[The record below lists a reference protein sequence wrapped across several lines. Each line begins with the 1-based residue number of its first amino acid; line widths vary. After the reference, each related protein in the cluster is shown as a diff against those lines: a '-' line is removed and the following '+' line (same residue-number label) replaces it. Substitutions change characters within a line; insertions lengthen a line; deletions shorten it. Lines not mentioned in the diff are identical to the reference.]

1 MSWKSST
8 QINKCWL
15 SRLCKR
21 ALYCR
26 KHQINTRLN
35 VLHLQGKPPRSS
47 YLPWLSQSFQHHWM
61 ALLKK
66 VLTHLNF
73 DLNFLLWFKTLHA
86 NITGGVFNNRHAS
99 CLFPWNCSL
108 RSGFLFVI
116 SLELLAN
123 LIKGITTGEKELK
136 TTMYTDDMTVF
147 VRNLDSITHLL
158 NMLKKFQINT
168 SKTDALWLNFGKT
181 DKTLLSISIIYKIL
195 FVH

>member
-1 MSWKSST
+1 
-8 QINKCWL
+8 
-15 SRLCKR
+15 
-21 ALYCR
+21 
-26 KHQINTRLN
+26 
-35 VLHLQGKPPRSS
+35 
-47 YLPWLSQSFQHHWM
+47 M

-99 CLFPWNCSL
+99 CLFPLNRGL
-108 RSGFLFVI
+108 RSGLLFVF

-123 LIKGITTGEKELK
+123 LIKGITTREKELK
-136 TTMYTDDMTVF
+136 ISMYTDDMTVF

>member
-1 MSWKSST
+1 
-8 QINKCWL
+8 
-15 SRLCKR
+15 
-21 ALYCR
+21 
-26 KHQINTRLN
+26 
-35 VLHLQGKPPRSS
+35 
-47 YLPWLSQSFQHHWM
+47 M

-73 DLNFLLWFKTLHA
+73 VPNFLLWFKTLHA
-86 NITGGVFNNRHAS
+86 NITSCIFNNRHAS
-99 CLFPWNCSL
+99 CLFSLNCSL
-108 RSGFLFVI
+108 RSGLLFVI
-116 SLELLAN
+116 SLELLARSIKLDN

-136 TTMYTDDMTVF
+136 IPMYTDDMTVF
-147 VRNLDSITHLL
+147 VRNLDSIMHLL